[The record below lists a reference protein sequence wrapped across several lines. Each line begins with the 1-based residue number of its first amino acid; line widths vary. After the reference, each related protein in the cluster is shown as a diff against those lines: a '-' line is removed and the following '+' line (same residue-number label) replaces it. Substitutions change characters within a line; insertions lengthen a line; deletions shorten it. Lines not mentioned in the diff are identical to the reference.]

1 MKTGRNAVLLA
12 AMLPFL
18 FAAGAAS
25 AADGVTLKTVKERGE
40 LLCGVHPSRFGF
52 NAPDSKGR
60 WSGLDADFCRA
71 VAAATLGDADK
82 VRFVALSS
90 QQRFPAIQSG
100 EVDILSRNTTSTL
113 TRDTSLGLEFGP
125 PTFYTGTGFMVYKR
139 TGATKVEDLD
149 GATLC
154 VAPGS
159 TTEKNVS
166 SVFKALNIQY
176 NPVVI
181 ENNKQL
187 VKAYLAG
194 RCDVLARDKAGLP
207 GVRRF
212 DASNPDDHVI
222 LDGVYSKEPLAMV
235 VRQDDSQWIDI
246 IRWVTYATFNAEEMG
261 VSQAN
266 VDEMKGSGDPRI
278 QQLLGVSG
286 NLGEKLGMDKEWAY
300 RVVKQVGNYKD
311 IYDRYF
317 GPGKP
322 LELPRDLNA
331 LWTDGGVLYGHPI
344 K

>member
-1 MKTGRNAVLLA
+1 MKIIRKAVLLA
-12 AMLPFL
+12 ALTPLMI
-18 FAAGAAS
+18 AGSEAY
-25 AADGVTLKTVKERGE
+25 AADGATLKTIKDRGE

-71 VAAATLGDADK
+71 VAAAALGDADK

-100 EVDILSRNTTSTL
+100 EVDVLSRNTTSTL

-125 PTFYTGTGFMVYKR
+125 PTFYTGTGFLVYKH
-139 TGATKVEDLD
+139 TGATKIEHLD

-159 TTEKNVS
+159 TTEKNVAT
-166 SVFKALNIQY
+166 VFKAHNIKY
-176 NPVVI
+176 KPVVI

-187 VKAYLAG
+187 TKAYLAG

-212 DASNPDDHVI
+212 DAANPDDHVI
-222 LDGVYSKEPLAMV
+222 IDGVFSKEPLAMV
-235 VRQDDSQWIDI
+235 MRQDDSQWIDI
-246 IRWVTYATFNAEEMG
+246 VRWVTYATFNAEEMG

-266 VDEMKGSGDPRI
+266 VEEMKGSDDPAI
-278 QQLLGVSG
+278 QRMLGTSG
-286 NLGEKLGMDKEWAY
+286 NLGEKLGLDKDWAY
-300 RVVKQVGNYKD
+300 RVIKQVGNYKD

-322 LELPRDLNA
+322 LELPRGLNA
-331 LWTDGGVLYGHPI
+331 LWKDGGVLYGHPI